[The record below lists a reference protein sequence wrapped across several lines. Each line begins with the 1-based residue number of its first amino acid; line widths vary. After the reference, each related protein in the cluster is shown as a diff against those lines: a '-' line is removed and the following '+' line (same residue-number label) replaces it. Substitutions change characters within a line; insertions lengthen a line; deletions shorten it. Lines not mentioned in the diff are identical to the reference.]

1 MMAHDCALIR
11 AIGRCEAAVNG
22 PPRQFDAMNPGVVY
36 ALLAFVMW
44 GLYPLYF
51 RLLTQVP
58 ALDVVLH
65 RSVWSLLFVLGA
77 LAVLRRWSWVP
88 PLLRQPRQLLIYGVS
103 ALLIAGNWLV
113 YVYAVQTHQ
122 VLQASLGYF
131 INPLV
136 SVALGVAVLGE
147 RLRPLQ
153 WVAVSLA
160 ALGVAW
166 LTWASGGLPWIAL
179 ALAFLFGFYGL
190 VRKTASLGA
199 IEGLTVETALL
210 LPIAAPLL
218 AWLTFT
224 HSAPA
229 AAEPSTLFWLVLS
242 GPLTALPLLFFTM
255 AARRLPLATVGLL
268 QYLSPSIQFVLGV
281 WVFGET
287 FDSLRLVGFGLIW
300 SALLV
305 YSADALGFKL
315 PLLPQRA

>member
-1 MMAHDCALIR
+1 
-11 AIGRCEAAVNG
+11 
-22 PPRQFDAMNPGVVY
+22 MNPGVVY

-65 RSVWSLLFVLGA
+65 RSVWSLLFVIAA
-77 LAVLRRWSWVP
+77 LAWLKRWSWVP
-88 PLLRQPRQLLIYGVS
+88 PLLRQPHQLWIYAAS
-103 ALLIAGNWLV
+103 ALLIAANWLV

-136 SVALGVAVLGE
+136 SVALGVMVLGE

-153 WVAVSLA
+153 WLAVSLA
-160 ALGVAW
+160 SLGVAW

-179 ALAFLFGFYGL
+179 ALAFLFGLYGP
-190 VRKTASLGA
+190 VRKTAALGA
-199 IEGLTVETALL
+199 IEGLTVETTLL

-218 AWLTFT
+218 VWLTFT
-224 HSAPA
+224 HPAPPA
-229 AAEPSTLFWLVLS
+229 ADPGTLFWLVLS

-255 AARRLPLATVGLL
+255 AARRLPLAAVGLL

-281 WVFGET
+281 WVFGEA
-287 FDSLRLVGFGLIW
+287 FDGLRLVGFALIW

-305 YSADALGFKL
+305 YSADALGLTL
-315 PLLPQRA
+315 PALPRQAPAPPR